1 MCNPICI
8 LYIPMR
14 LLLLVHPPVR
24 VVAQRPLLL
33 LLGNVVLLL
42 EQVALDLGVLDGDR
56 PLEDTNALRVL
67 VEDSIDV
74 LGSPKGVLE

>member
-1 MCNPICI
+1 
-8 LYIPMR
+8 MR

-42 EQVALDLGVLDGDR
+42 EQVALDLGVLELLEVSVCAGKLVSTNITKTFIR
-56 PLEDTNALRVL
+56 FAFACFFLPL
-67 VEDSIDV
+67 
-74 LGSPKGVLE
+74 K